1 MDAKAYGIED
11 LLAIM
16 ARLRAP
22 DGGCPWDRA
31 QDFTTIAPYTVE
43 EAYEVSDAIARD
55 AMDELR
61 DELGDLLFQTVF
73 HARLAE
79 ERGAF
84 DFSDV
89 VEAIC
94 DKMIRRH
101 PHVFG
106 ESSIADADAQTEAWE
121 AMKADERAR
130 AARREGREPSLMD
143 GVARGLPAHLRAVK
157 LQKRAARAGF
167 DWDSVEGPI
176 DKAREELSEVSA
188 ALAAGESRERITEEI
203 GDLLFSV
210 VNIARF
216 LAIDPEHA
224 LAEANRKFERR
235 FRHIEKRLA
244 KAGIAPGDAT
254 LAEMETHWQ
263 EAKRKEAEEG
273 EERIMPPA

>member
-176 DKAREELSEVSA
+176 DKAREELSEVGA

-263 EAKRKEAEEG
+263 EAKSKEAEEG
-273 EERIMPPA
+273 EEHIMPPA